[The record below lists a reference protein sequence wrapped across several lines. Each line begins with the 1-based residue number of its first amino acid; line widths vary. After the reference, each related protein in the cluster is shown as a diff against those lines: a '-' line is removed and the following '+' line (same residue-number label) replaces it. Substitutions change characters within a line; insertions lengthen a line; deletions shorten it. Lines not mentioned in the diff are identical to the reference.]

1 MTSADTGSTPAP
13 DREDPALTD
22 LVLQALQ
29 AHPLGISEYELI
41 QWIKSSGYAA
51 FQNVVFWD
59 RLSLFQT
66 HFLLFHTLYQLK
78 DRLWQQKRGT
88 LQINPLNIM
97 LLPPRDSD
105 TQTMD
110 THDPLREYYLDL
122 ANLTGTSDEDLQELL
137 INFWRQL
144 GNKDKRTAALA
155 ELELED
161 PVDYAAIK
169 HQHRRLVMQHH
180 PDRGGSKDKL
190 QAINAAMELLK
201 ELHRE

>member
-1 MTSADTGSTPAP
+1 MTSADNGSTLPP
-13 DREDPALTD
+13 HHDDPALTE

-29 AHPLGISEYELI
+29 AHPHGISEYELI
-41 QWIKSSGYAA
+41 QWIKNNGYAA
-51 FQNVVFWD
+51 FQNVAFWD

-78 DRLWQQKRGT
+78 DRLWQQNRGT

-97 LLPPRDSD
+97 LLPPNDSN
-105 TQTMD
+105 TYSMD
-110 THDPLREYYLDL
+110 THDPLRDYYLDL
-122 ANLTGTSDEDLQELL
+122 ANLTGTSDEDLRELL
-137 INFWRQL
+137 INFWKQL
-144 GNKDKRTAALA
+144 GNKDKRAAALA

-161 PVDYAAIK
+161 PVDFTAIK

-180 PDRGGSKDKL
+180 PDRGGSKEKL

-201 ELHRE
+201 EMHRE